1 MAYNVAKQLS
11 GGAGAQEDAFVDQAV
26 SEQSENILAEPNK
39 AAFSN
44 LQRGMIDEFE
54 ALKQEIKL
62 KEAKERWPSGDKPL
76 LSLRDRA
83 YIENL
88 ENIQR
93 YKGSLA
99 NLQRHQDDFEHSKDL
114 FGKFGRPFGSPSS
127 GGNFGGDPSQG
138 NIDSTMLNQDPLGV
152 LDPGNIPQE
161 GVGGNKNN
169 RSQGGKQ

>member
-44 LQRGMIDEFE
+44 LQRGMRAQFE

-62 KEAKERWPSGDKPL
+62 KEAQERWPSGDKPL

-88 ENIQR
+88 ENIEN
-93 YKGSLA
+93 KL
-99 NLQRHQDDFEHSKDL
+99 NV
-114 FGKFGRPFGSPSS
+114 KFCLE
-127 GGNFGGDPSQG
+127 
-138 NIDSTMLNQDPLGV
+138 NI
-152 LDPGNIPQE
+152 IE
-161 GVGGNKNN
+161 
-169 RSQGGKQ
+169 

>member
-1 MAYNVAKQLS
+1 MAYFGKNEGQSAAMPTS
-11 GGAGAQEDAFVDQAV
+11 TEDAFVDQAV

-54 ALKQEIKL
+54 ALKEAKIL
-62 KEAKERWPSGDKPL
+62 KEKQERGPSSPYV
-76 LSLRDRA
+76 STTLRDRSNSP
-83 YIENL
+83 IL
-88 ENIQR
+88 EDMEILKR
-93 YKGSLA
+93 WA
-99 NLQRHQDDFEHSKDL
+99 NYRDNQ
-114 FGKFGRPFGSPSS
+114 FGSPL
-127 GGNFGGDPSQG
+127 PQG